1 MRKKNPGF
9 VFRHN
14 EISEINIGNRSI
26 DLDVVA
32 QSLLKI
38 NRSELKNKEIRLP
51 QIKIMQRKTNSGIKL
66 PLI

>member
-9 VFRHN
+9 AFRHN